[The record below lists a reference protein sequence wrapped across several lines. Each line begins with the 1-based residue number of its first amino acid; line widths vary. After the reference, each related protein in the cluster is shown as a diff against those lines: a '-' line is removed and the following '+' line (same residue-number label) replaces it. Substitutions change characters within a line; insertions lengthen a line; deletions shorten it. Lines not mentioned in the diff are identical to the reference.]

1 MYHFMIVNLYQ
12 DNYSGYRQHGGAEV
26 QILS

>member
-12 DNYSGYRQHGGAEV
+12 DNYSGYRQHGGA
-26 QILS
+26 

>member
-12 DNYSGYRQHGGAEV
+12 DNYSGYRQHG
-26 QILS
+26 

>member
-12 DNYSGYRQHGGAEV
+12 DNYSGYRQHGG
-26 QILS
+26 

>member
-12 DNYSGYRQHGGAEV
+12 DNYSGYRQHGG
-26 QILS
+26 SG